1 MSGAPRIPVITGG
14 GKGPAPKKQ
23 ESDMNSQIYELSMD
37 ELDAVSGG
45 GATVVAEKGYVG
57 IEINIG
63 GYGVAIWA
71 TNGSVCA
78 SVTTP
83 SKGHTGCTA

>member
-1 MSGAPRIPVITGG
+1 MTDIRELNIAERDAVYGG
-14 GKGPAPKKQ
+14 GGVT
-23 ESDMNSQIYELSMD
+23 I
-37 ELDAVSGG
+37 
-45 GATVVAEKGYVG
+45 VADKGYVG
-57 IEINIG
+57 VEINIG

-83 SKGHTGCTA
+83 TSKGGTTCT

>member
-1 MSGAPRIPVITGG
+1 MTYIR
-14 GKGPAPKKQ
+14 
-23 ESDMNSQIYELSMD
+23 ELNVA
-37 ELDAVSGG
+37 ELDAVYGG
-45 GATVVAEKGYVG
+45 GVTLVSEKGYVG
-57 IEINIG
+57 VEISVG

-83 SKGHTGCTA
+83 TNKGSIGCT